1 MQFLLAKLAVLA
13 DSVAMRHVFALLIVL
28 FAAPVFG
35 QDVKTGDTKPEN
47 FATRNW
53 SKLGPATDG
62 PKGFTLHGRDIR
74 LNSSGQYEL
83 WVKVVPA
90 NAAVFSKRYALPKNT
105 AFVLQYATVD
115 CGKRQLLF
123 EKTALY
129 DNANTVLEGRV
140 TGLVSSSKRDAVKPG
155 SIGESVYK
163 NVCVDPTTLPKSEQ

>member
-1 MQFLLAKLAVLA
+1 MLDLEHI
-13 DSVAMRHVFALLIVL
+13 VAMRNLFALMIVL

-35 QDVKTGDTKPEN
+35 QDVKTGDAKPEN
-47 FATRNW
+47 FATQNW
-53 SKLGPATDG
+53 SKLGPATEG
-62 PKGFTLHGRDIR
+62 PRGFTIHSRDIR

-83 WVKVVPA
+83 WVKIVPA
-90 NAAVFSKRYALPKNT
+90 KTEIFNKRYDLPKNT

-115 CGKRQLLF
+115 CGKRLLFF

-129 DNANTVLEGRV
+129 DAGSTVLEGRV
-140 TGLVSSSKRDAVKPG
+140 NALVSAAKRDAVKPG